1 MLITL
6 KDNIEIPTFTFD
18 SNMYQTASTEL
29 GLCILQEI
37 PVGNPVPPEA
47 ITLPIQTLGGG
58 KETDEGDV
66 VHFVIAAEGK
76 GVWFTILQSS
86 IEDSYGAAAIQKLRA
101 GNSTVQVFSEA
112 TVNALFMVDFWNPIY
127 SWRRGR
133 LMQYVP
139 TSTTLHGTIYDLEST
154 FISVVKASHAFK
166 DPGSPEYEF
175 IQLLGTPVE
184 THRKR
189 IKAYIG
195 NVSKQLTTYKGLLDC
210 MKLAESR
217 RRIYRPLPLDEFGAT
232 LPYARNL
239 GPDLPMYEM
248 TEAGTIQPMPLEGVT
263 FLQSWIGSLAGYD
276 PHLLEESIVER
287 CVVHPSSLPR
297 PANLP
302 LLCQNSRSADA
313 RAQVQSCPF
322 MRHRNKAGAKSV
334 PSVATLPLLDS

>member
-18 SNMYQTASTEL
+18 GNMYQTASTEL

-37 PVGNPVPPEA
+37 PVGSPVPPEA
-47 ITLPIQTLGGG
+47 INLPIHTLGGG

-66 VHFVIAAEGK
+66 VHFVIAAEGE

-86 IEDSYGAAAIQKLRA
+86 IEDNYGAAAIQKLKA
-101 GNSTVQVFSEA
+101 GNSTVQLFSKP
-112 TVNALFMVDFWNPIY
+112 TINALFMVDFWNPIY

-139 TSTTLHGTIYDLEST
+139 TSTTLNETTYDLEST
-154 FISVVKASHAFK
+154 FISAVRASHAFK
-166 DPGSPEYEF
+166 DAGSPEYDF
-175 IQLLGTPVE
+175 IQLLGVSVE
-184 THRKR
+184 IHRKR
-189 IKAYIG
+189 IKSYIG

-210 MKLAESR
+210 MNLAESR

-232 LPYARNL
+232 LPYARKL

-248 TEAGTIQPMPLEGVT
+248 TEAGTIQPMPLEGIA

-276 PHLLEESIVER
+276 LHLLEESMADR
-287 CVVHPSSLPR
+287 CDTRPSSLPR

-302 LLCQNSRSADA
+302 LLCQNMRSADA
-313 RAQVQSCPF
+313 RAQVRSCAF
-322 MRHRNKAGAKSV
+322 MRHRDKAGAKAV